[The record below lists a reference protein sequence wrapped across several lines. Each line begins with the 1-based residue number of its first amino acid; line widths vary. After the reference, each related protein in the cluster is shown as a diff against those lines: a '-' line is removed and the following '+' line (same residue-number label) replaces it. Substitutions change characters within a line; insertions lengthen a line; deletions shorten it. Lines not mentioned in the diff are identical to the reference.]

1 MSPARGTHKPL
12 TNKQLRA
19 IDLRCDGN
27 SWDQIQKQ
35 IGITDR
41 TLRAWRKHPD
51 WDDRLKARQQE
62 WVEEYE
68 TRFTKMLPKVA
79 HTHGELLNSQSEAI
93 RMRAVDSAHANHIRT
108 VREKETKSE
117 VEELKDMVR
126 MLMEQLREQSA

>member
-12 TNKQLRA
+12 TIKQLKA

-27 SWDQIQKQ
+27 SWDQIAKK
-35 IGITDR
+35 IDVTSRSIR
-41 TLRAWRKHPD
+41 SWRKHPD
-51 WDDRLKARQQE
+51 WDDTMKERQQE

-68 TRFTKMLPKVA
+68 NRFTKMLPKVA
-79 HTHGELLNSQSEAI
+79 HTHDELLNSQSEAI